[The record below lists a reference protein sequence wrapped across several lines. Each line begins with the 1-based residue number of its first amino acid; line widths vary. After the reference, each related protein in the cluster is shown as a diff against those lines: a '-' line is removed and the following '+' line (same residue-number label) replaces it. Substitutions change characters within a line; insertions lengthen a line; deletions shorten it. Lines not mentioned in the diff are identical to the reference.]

1 MSTTYNLQILCGPLL
16 APPESNSVL
25 HGVLEW
31 DPFDLIGIATIWIKK
46 FLQQQKIISSNKKS
60 CNRYKNHANVTQNR
74 SNVTKIDQS
83 DTKSIKVTQNRS
95 KWHIIEQ
102 SDTKSIKWHK
112 NRSNDTKIIKFD
124 KNRYKINKNRY
135 KINKNQS
142 KIIQKSIFD
151 TKLVQIEKYR
161 SGPESRFLT
170 PPEPPRIE
178 PRVPKVGRALAR
190 SFFKKLM

>member
-1 MSTTYNLQILCGPLL
+1 MG
-16 APPESNSVL
+16 SVRP
-25 HGVLEW
+25 HW
-31 DPFDLIGIATIWIKK
+31 HHNYMDKKIFTATKNHIE
-46 FLQQQKIISSNKKS
+46 QQKIMQSIQKS
-60 CNRYKNHANVTQNR
+60 CKCDTKSIKCNKNR